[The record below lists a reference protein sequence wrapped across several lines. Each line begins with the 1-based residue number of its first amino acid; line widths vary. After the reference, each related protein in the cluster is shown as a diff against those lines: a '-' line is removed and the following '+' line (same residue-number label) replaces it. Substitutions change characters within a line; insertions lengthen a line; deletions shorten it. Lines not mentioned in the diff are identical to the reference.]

1 MANLEIKLT
10 LDGSNDEMVDV
21 TGKLLSALG
30 QSNVEFKASA
40 SATTTAEESDDS
52 EKKNIEDEKAKK
64 AAALKAK
71 KAAEAKA
78 KKEAEAKAAKE
89 AAENAEE
96 SEEGESSDDEE
107 PSVTIE
113 QIKSM
118 MAKKIS
124 DHRDV
129 IKKQMTKIGAQ
140 NLSTISADQ
149 YDSFYS
155 FLEGLD

>member
-1 MANLEIKLT
+1 M
-10 LDGSNDEMVDV
+10 
-21 TGKLLSALG
+21 
-30 QSNVEFKASA
+30 EFKA
-40 SATTTAEESDDS
+40 SATTTAEETDDS
-52 EKKNIEDEKAKK
+52 GKKNIEDEKAKK

-96 SEEGESSDDEE
+96 PEEAEEEESSGDES

-124 DHRDV
+124 DHRDD